1 MPFKHCEGY
10 VQMSAIPF
18 SGLYDPIP
26 NQDEYL
32 LRIGFCGD
40 AKNDLKTLSSL
51 MRAHMQS
58 VPFENLEV
66 YFEKREPD
74 LSTAALFEKIVMNCR
89 GGYCFELNGLFSRLL
104 SSLDFSVSL
113 FFARVVKGEFL
124 SPPSHE
130 VLCVEAEGKRYFCD
144 VGFGGPVP
152 SSPIELIYDRELRCD
167 EGRIYRF
174 EKRVGETALQ
184 ILRDGIFSDILIFSE
199 APRDAVDFIPLNAF
213 CAYSPLEPFVHK
225 AMVWKR
231 EGEKRISIDG
241 DIFRDGESET
251 KINSREELFSLLRER
266 FGMKI

>member
-1 MPFKHCEGY
+1 MIKAPFLC
-10 VQMSAIPF
+10 
-18 SGLYDPIP
+18 LYDPIP
-26 NQDEYL
+26 DTGEYL
-32 LRIGFCGD
+32 SRIGFSGVIR
-40 AKNDLKTLSSL
+40 NDVETLGRL

-66 YFEKREPD
+66 FFEKREPD
-74 LSTAALFEKIVMNCR
+74 LSTAALFEKIVTNRR

-104 SSLDFSVSL
+104 SSLGFSVSL
-113 FFARVVKGEFL
+113 FFARVVKGEHL

-130 VLCVEAEGKRYFCD
+130 VLCIEAEGKRYFCD

-152 SSPIELIYDRELRCD
+152 SSPIELIYNRELRCD
-167 EGRIYRF
+167 EGRTYRF
-174 EKRVGETALQ
+174 EKRNGETALR
-184 ILRDGIFSDILIFSE
+184 ILRDGEFSDILIFSE
-199 APRDAVDFIPLNAF
+199 EARDAVDFIPLNAF

-241 DIFRDGESET
+241 DIFRDGEKET
-251 KINSREELFSLLRER
+251 KITSREELFNLLRER